1 MNNFLAAAL
10 CGGLQLMQSM
20 QLFVLITSVVIHFE
34 ADLMSM
40 SLEFQFYEHTSA
52 TLWHNTAT

>member
-20 QLFVLITSVVIHFE
+20 QLFVLITSVVVHFE
-34 ADLMSM
+34 AYLMFIC
-40 SLEFQFYEHTSA
+40 LEFQVCILHWA
-52 TLWHNTAT
+52 W

>member
-1 MNNFLAAAL
+1 
-10 CGGLQLMQSM
+10 MQSM

-34 ADLMSM
+34 ADLVSM